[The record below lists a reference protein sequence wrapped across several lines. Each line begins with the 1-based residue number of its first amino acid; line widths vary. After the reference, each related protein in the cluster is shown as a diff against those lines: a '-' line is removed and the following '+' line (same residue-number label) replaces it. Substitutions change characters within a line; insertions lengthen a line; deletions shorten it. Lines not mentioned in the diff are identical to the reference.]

1 MFYGIETFRTDL
13 VRFVRLIRTYLHR
26 PIPVFGR
33 LPTLS
38 RQAWGLISLISQHF
52 YTFYAMRPAHGGRNL
67 RAAPPR
73 AEPQNT
79 QFTSEGSFRG
89 LTQTLSPLPLLPA
102 PQFLRPAVRFS

>member
-26 PIPVFGR
+26 PIPDFGR

-67 RAAPPR
+67 RQR
-73 AEPQNT
+73 RREQ
-79 QFTSEGSFRG
+79 SHKIRS
-89 LTQTLSPLPLLPA
+89 SPLRAPLGVSRRLFRPCPSYPLPN
-102 PQFLRPAVRFS
+102 FSALP